1 MTQVYI
7 ANQLSW
13 STSYYYYPYAA
24 NIFLEEPTSNYIL
37 IERSATFYCKTSVYQ
52 VYWFIN
58 GDHVS
63 EHSWSTYNSQ
73 FHFDKEITNLSVTII
88 GTEQT
93 NLTTIVCDAYSNDM
107 LYESHQATLFV
118 YDTFSKWLNFYIAWC
133 SDLYAFYLL

>member
-37 IERSATFYCKTSVYQ
+37 IERSATFYCKTSVFE
-52 VYWFIN
+52 VYWSIN

-63 EHSWSTYNSQ
+63 EHSWSTYDSQ
-73 FHFDKEITNLSVTII
+73 FQFDRNITNQFHNLSVTII

-118 YDTFSKWLNFYIAWC
+118 YGKWLNFLHC
-133 SDLYAFYLL
+133 MVQ